1 MFDLKPYFTA
11 ARIAKRFDAAP
22 VIITTVMDLL
32 FPADVRENFESPVI
46 PVSDI
51 KQVVGAVPVVR
62 RGSASIPLRGEST
75 DTAYIEPLPVR
86 IHDELSAVE
95 LNNLKLASPTTLEQW
110 ANRKQMALRKAA
122 RLTSEVLCA
131 QAVFDGK
138 IKYPLLQSNG
148 AYTTY
153 QVVYGDTLSRVV
165 AAGEEWDHAD
175 ASLMKVYGLL
185 EDLSTDLDGAG
196 YGGAK
201 VTFAGRLAYST
212 VLSLIEATEKP
223 KIPVRVNE
231 DGSISLGGHT
241 IRKMAETYYDPATKS
256 TKPKL
261 ADKEV
266 RMIATGNTAFFYGP
280 VDDLDANLHAMPMF
294 IKPIKRDNPSGI
306 LLVGESKPLPAV
318 APKATVKAIVL
329 A

>member
-11 ARIAKRFDAAP
+11 ARIARRFEAAP
-22 VIITTVMDLL
+22 PLTTTVMDLL
-32 FPADVRENFESPVI
+32 FPADVRANYESPVI

-62 RGSASIPLRGEST
+62 RGSASIPLRGE
-75 DTAYIEPLPVR
+75 DTETSYIEPLPVR
-86 IHDELSAVE
+86 IHDELSAVD
-95 LNNLKLASPTTLEQW
+95 LNNLKIASPTTLEQW
-110 ANRKQMALRKAA
+110 SNRKQLALRRAA

-131 QAVFDGK
+131 QAAFDGR
-138 IKYPLLQSNG
+138 IAYPLLQSNG
-148 AYTTY
+148 SFTTY
-153 QVVYGDTLSRVV
+153 QVDYGAPLDHAL
-165 AAGEEWDHAD
+165 AAAEKWDHAD
-175 ASLMKVYGLL
+175 ASLMIVYELL
-185 EDLSTDLDGAG
+185 EDMATDLDKAG
-196 YGGAK
+196 YGGSK
-201 VTFAGRLAYST
+201 ITFAGRLAFST
-212 VLSLIEATEKP
+212 VLKLIEATDKP
-223 KIPVRVNE
+223 KIPVLVE
-231 DGSISLGGHT
+231 KDGSISLGGHT
-241 IRKMAETYYDPATKS
+241 IRKMAETYYDPSTKT

-318 APKATVKAIVL
+318 APEATVKATVL